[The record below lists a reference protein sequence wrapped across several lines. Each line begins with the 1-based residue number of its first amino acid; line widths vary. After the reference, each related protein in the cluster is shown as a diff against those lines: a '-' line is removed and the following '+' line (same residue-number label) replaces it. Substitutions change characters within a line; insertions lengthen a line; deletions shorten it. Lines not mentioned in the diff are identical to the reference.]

1 MLDFDYDITGLRGA
15 DYNPRK
21 IGEEDLERLAESIE
35 KLGLVKPL
43 IVRGD
48 LLVAGHQ
55 RTKALRK
62 LGRTTAAVYVLPT
75 NTTTYDE
82 VRFNQLHNGT
92 DLDGGDENVTLGALP
107 ELGFQQVGF
116 ERINGNLRSK
126 LAAVRKEICELI
138 RKYGAWG
145 GVVATQSGKVIH
157 CAQYALAALM
167 TRTPLTVYVVEDARE
182 EEYKHYLNGQY
193 GEFSYEGLSK
203 DTFIQTFAQM
213 HRLRKGESGKENRST
228 LYENHVI
235 PWLQKNK
242 EARGIDFGSGQGDY
256 AKMLRKVGFD
266 YHDIEL
272 FRRAKGKQALDLR
285 AVNRMIDKAL
295 ASIKKHGLFDFVVCD
310 SVMNSVDC
318 LEAEAAVLGVCS
330 ALCKPG
336 GMIFFSG
343 RKMERIEQL
352 NRVTKRTD
360 TTRGVEFLD
369 KDGFT
374 ALYRKGRWFY
384 QKFHDEKQ
392 VEQLIK
398 RNKWKTVEH
407 ARKAS
412 STSWQASAKKV
423 ASASWSEI
431 QKHLEYEFNIKVSD
445 TRRLGRHTDV
455 IHALESFYADHD

>member
-1 MLDFDYDITGLRGA
+1 MLDFNYDITGLRGA
-15 DYNPRK
+15 DYNPRR
-21 IGEEDLERLAESIE
+21 IGEDDLERLAKSIE
-35 KLGLVKPL
+35 TLGLVKPL

-92 DLDGGDENVTLGALP
+92 DLDGGDEGVTLGKL
-107 ELGFQQVGF
+107 EQLGFQTVEP
-116 ERINGNLRSK
+116 ERIEGNLRSK
-126 LAAVRKEICELI
+126 LAVVRKEICDLI
-138 RKYGAWG
+138 RKYGPWG

-157 CAQYALAALM
+157 CAQYALAAKL
-167 TRTPLTVYVVEDARE
+167 TRTPLTVYVIEDERE
-182 EEYKHYLNGQY
+182 EEYKAFLNGQY
-193 GEFSYEGLSK
+193 GEFSYEGLAK

-242 EARGIDFGSGQGDY
+242 GARGIDFGSGQGDY
-256 AKMLRKVGFD
+256 AKRLRAAGYDF
-266 YHDIEL
+266 YDIEL
-272 FRRAKGKQALDLR
+272 FRRAKGKHALDLR
-285 AVNRMIDKAL
+285 AVNRMIDKA
-295 ASIKKHGLFDFVVCD
+295 IKSLGKNGLFDFVVCD

-318 LEAEAAVLGVCS
+318 LEAEAAVLGVLG

-343 RKMERIEQL
+343 RKRERIDQL
-352 NRVTKRTD
+352 NRITKRTD
-360 TTRGVEFLD
+360 IVRGVEFLD
-369 KDGFT
+369 ADGFT

-384 QKFHDEKQ
+384 QKYHDADQ
-392 VEQLIK
+392 VK
-398 RNKWKTVEH
+398 RLAKRHKWKLVEH
-407 ARKAS
+407 ERKAS
-412 STSWQASAKKV
+412 STSWQAVAEKV
-423 ASASWSEI
+423 ASENWS
-431 QKHLEYEFNIKVSD
+431 QVRAYLEYEFDIKISD
-445 TRRLGRHTDV
+445 DRTLGRHLDM
-455 IHALESFYADHD
+455 ISALGGHYEN